1 MVQIQSCSFLIKFK
15 FIDSETK
22 LFTNRAR
29 FENKTKNTAAEEK
42 TRKLM
47 KNNILSL
54 PSMSSQCS
62 DVIKIIEQYSTY
74 IQLGLMS
81 TTREISCFKNTMFF
95 GTALTSG
102 NYRVYKNTL
111 YSLERDKFKI
121 TKCQIDHHSQS
132 ENLQTITI
140 DKFSLGQIFFG
151 LLFELDCFHAESFE
165 IIDDSFVF
173 VTKNE
178 NKSAY
183 FISIHSLNGTLLRTL
198 DFVFQN
204 RPSINI
210 FEKMIFN
217 NVLRGRPLFQL
228 IDLFGNVQEEQF
240 HLGPSFSGSV
250 QVCKNIWPGNL
261 SFDMDGRIFEISLF
275 EKNSFIILKFS
286 RSGKVQNRFSY
297 RLNPKFVFV
306 TSVGSIVLIC
316 SDLIYIF
323 KQCPHK
329 YCHHEPTYIG
339 NWIGHVQ
346 ILPLQAAYEC
356 TVDETGRLFVFVL
369 DGTTHVFE

>member
-1 MVQIQSCSFLIKFK
+1 M
-15 FIDSETK
+15 
-22 LFTNRAR
+22 
-29 FENKTKNTAAEEK
+29 
-42 TRKLM
+42 
-47 KNNILSL
+47 
-54 PSMSSQCS
+54 
-62 DVIKIIEQYSTY
+62 
-74 IQLGLMS
+74 
-81 TTREISCFKNTMFF
+81 
-95 GTALTSG
+95 
-102 NYRVYKNTL
+102 
-111 YSLERDKFKI
+111 
-121 TKCQIDHHSQS
+121 
-132 ENLQTITI
+132 
-140 DKFSLGQIFFG
+140 LGQIFFG

-173 VTKNE
+173 VTANE

-228 IDLFGNVQEEQF
+228 IDLFGNVQEGQF
-240 HLGPSFSGSV
+240 HLGPSFSGSG

-297 RLNPKFVFV
+297 RLNPRFVFV